1 MDSAVLW
8 AWMMTPLSGASTH
21 GIEPMVA
28 WHARLMTLAWGVLVP
43 IGVLV
48 ARYWKLW
55 PGQAWPQQLDH
66 KGWWIVHR
74 LVQWG
79 AAILGTLGVY
89 LVVQEGLGIGG
100 VGLRGFST
108 HAADGTPRSS
118 IAVFHFTLGITL
130 VILVWLQIVAAYR
143 RGSKGGPTDTRMRGD
158 HYDMTPKR
166 RRFERLHKTLGWSA
180 LVLAWAIILSG
191 LWMADAPRWM
201 LVGLLAWWASL
212 FALAIRWQ
220 RQGRCIDTY
229 QAIWGHDPQL
239 PGLSLKPI
247 GWGIRRIHDP
257 SQPFNPPP
265 RRPT

>member
-1 MDSAVLW
+1 MDSTMLW
-8 AWMMTPLSGASTH
+8 TWLMTPLSGASTH
-21 GIEPMVA
+21 SIEPIVA

-55 PGQAWPQQLDH
+55 PGQAWPQKLDH

-74 LVQWG
+74 LVQWS
-79 AAILGTLGVY
+79 AALLGTLGVY
-89 LVVQEGLGIGG
+89 LVVHEGS
-100 VGLRGFST
+100 GLRGFSSL
-108 HAADGTPRSS
+108 AADGSSRNS
-118 IAVFHFTLGITL
+118 IAVFHFTLGLTL
-130 VILVWLQIVAAYR
+130 VILVWLQIAAAYR
-143 RGSKGGPTDTRMRGD
+143 RGSKGGPTDTSMRGD

-180 LVLAWAIILSG
+180 LILAWAIIISG
-191 LWMADAPRWM
+191 LVMADAPRWM
-201 LVGLLAWWASL
+201 LVALLLWWASL
-212 FALAIRWQ
+212 FALALHWQ

-239 PGLSLKPI
+239 PGLSIKPI

-257 SQPFNPPP
+257 SQPFITPP
-265 RRPT
+265 RRPS